1 MMLEWGVSVVA
12 VMLLGFANAVILCN
26 QPVKSVLSLVAC
38 FLCVSVFWLLMG
50 ADYLAF
56 LLVFLYVGAVMT
68 LFLFLVIMLNIDQY
82 PSEDCLSLPLQLF
95 VLLCTIVMPLMVC
108 VVVTGGYFPAG
119 HILKPMLQNIK
130 TTADV
135 FTEMSMVLYHDYA
148 VLLQLLAMVLVVPV
162 VVATGLVRQGRRP
175 GVKRQDVPS
184 QLATTVHDRLT
195 LVSNRK
201 GKR

>member
-95 VLLCTIVMPLMVC
+95 VLLCTIVMPLMVY

-201 GKR
+201 RKR

>member
-12 VMLLGFANAVILCN
+12 IMLLGFANAVVLCN

-68 LFLFLVIMLNIDQY
+68 LFLFLVIMLNIDHY
-82 PSEDCLSLPLQLF
+82 KPEDCLSFPIQLL
-95 VLLCTIVMPLMVC
+95 VVGCTIVLPLMVY
-108 VVVTGGYFPAG
+108 VVVTGGYFPEG
-119 HILKPMLQNIK
+119 HILKPMLQK
-130 TTADV
+130 TISALDV
-135 FTEMSMVLYHDYA
+135 FTEMSLVLYHDYA

-175 GVKRQDVPS
+175 EVKRQDVAS
-184 QLATTVHDRLT
+184 QLATTVNDRLT
-195 LVSNRK
+195 LISNRK
-201 GKR
+201 RKR